1 MVSRP
6 LDNRT
11 RAIFRSDYLWI
22 TTIHP
27 LFGVIRFLQLVA
39 TRPKAES
46 PTQEML
52 RDTPFMLNIVLWI
65 IEVIVIV
72 YRVRLS

>member
-1 MVSRP
+1 M
-6 LDNRT
+6 
-11 RAIFRSDYLWI
+11 

-27 LFGVIRFLQLVA
+27 LFGVFRFLQLVA
-39 TRPKAES
+39 GSPKAES

-52 RDTPFMLNIVLWI
+52 RDTPFVLNLVMWV

-72 YRVRLS
+72 YRLRPS